1 MSIIKN
7 NIMTYFQEI
16 QQQLENGQSIMNDAN
31 ENFIWTSFTRDGR
44 TEVHIYEGEKFTIK
58 KYKSMETL
66 SRKIGSLLN
75 RGY

>member
-1 MSIIKN
+1 
-7 NIMTYFQEI
+7 MTYFQEI

-31 ENFIWTSFTRDGR
+31 ENFIWTSFTREGR
-44 TEVHIYEGEKFTIK
+44 MEVHIYEGAKITIK

>member
-1 MSIIKN
+1 
-7 NIMTYFQEI
+7 MTYFQEI
-16 QQQLENGQSIMNDAN
+16 QQQLEKGQSIGNDAN
-31 ENFIWTSFTRDGR
+31 ENFIWTSFTREGLM
-44 TEVHIYEGEKFTIK
+44 EVHIYEGEKVIIK